1 METIPTKYSAV
12 KQSLLPTHERF
23 LSGRFIF
30 GTPLPEIS
38 DTLLLCYL
46 HIRFSMCFPAVYE
59 IDTFQLGTHRLY
71 NSKSIQVRS
80 WQIQKYV
87 LFLLTNIFMCVIL

>member
-1 METIPTKYSAV
+1 MVP
-12 KQSLLPTHERF
+12 
-23 LSGRFIF
+23 
-30 GTPLPEIS
+30 PLPEIS

-71 NSKSIQVRS
+71 NSNSIQVRS
-80 WQIQKYV
+80 
-87 LFLLTNIFMCVIL
+87 